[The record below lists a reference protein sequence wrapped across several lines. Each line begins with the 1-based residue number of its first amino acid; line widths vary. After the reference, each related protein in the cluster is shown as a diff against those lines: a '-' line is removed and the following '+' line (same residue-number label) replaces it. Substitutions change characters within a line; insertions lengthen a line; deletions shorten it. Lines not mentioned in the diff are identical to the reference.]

1 MPNEQKTKTRR
12 SKGDGT
18 IFKNNKGKWV
28 ARYQGKEFT
37 GDVKSEVKAR
47 MDKYKILVQNGE
59 VYTKNLTVKQYGEKF
74 LYHKALQNKR
84 GKFKNTSLDRLERTF
99 YNQIEGSELAQVLM
113 RNLDGLQIQAFID
126 SLSSKYSLST
136 IRKAHLFLQA
146 MIGFGQDMKDLPPNY
161 DP

>member
-18 IFKNNKGKWV
+18 IFKNSKGKWV

-47 MDKYKILVQNGE
+47 MDKYKLLVQTGE
-59 VYTKNLTVKQYGEKF
+59 ACTRKLTVKQYGEKF
-74 LYHKALQNKR
+74 LYYKEQQNKR

-99 YNQIEGSELAQVLM
+99 QNQIEGSELAKILM
-113 RNLDGLQIQAFID
+113 CNLDGLQIQAFID
-126 SLSSKYSLST
+126 SLACKYSLST
-136 IRKAHLFLQA
+136 IRKASFFTGNDWFWSGDEGLAKKF
-146 MIGFGQDMKDLPPNY
+146 
-161 DP
+161 